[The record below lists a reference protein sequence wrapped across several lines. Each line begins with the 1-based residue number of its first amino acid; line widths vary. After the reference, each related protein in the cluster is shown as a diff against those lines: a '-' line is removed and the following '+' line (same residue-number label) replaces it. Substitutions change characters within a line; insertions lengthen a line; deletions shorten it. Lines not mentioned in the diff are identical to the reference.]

1 MTDAR
6 FEDADDA
13 PLRLVAQDAEGLS
26 VLSTLL
32 QDAIFPITEMA
43 YAARRRCFA
52 LLVNRFRW
60 EDRDAAERARRGY
73 ERVQSLLVFEDV
85 LSVKSQG
92 IDRGDADTVLSLLSI
107 TFRPGTEGAGR
118 VELTLAGDGAIAL
131 EVEALDATLRDVS
144 RPYLAPSGRAP
155 AHEEET

>member
-13 PLRLVAQDAEGLS
+13 PLRLIAQDAEGLS

-32 QDAIFPITEMA
+32 QDAVFPITEMT
-43 YAARRRCFA
+43 YAAKRRRFA
-52 LLVNRFRW
+52 LLLNRFRW

-73 ERVQSLLVFEDV
+73 ERVQSLLVFEGV

-92 IDRGDADTVLSLLSI
+92 IDRREADTVLSLLSI
-107 TFRPGTEGAGR
+107 AFQPGAEGAGR
-118 VELTLAGDGAIAL
+118 IDLTLAGDGAIAL

-155 AHEEET
+155 AHEEN

>member
-13 PLRLVAQDAEGLS
+13 PLRLIAQDGEGLS
-26 VLSTLL
+26 VLSTVL
-32 QDAIFPITEMA
+32 QDAVFPITEMT
-43 YAARRRCFA
+43 YAAKRRRFA
-52 LLVNRFRW
+52 LLLNRFRW

-73 ERVQSLLVFEDV
+73 ERVQSLLVFEGV

-92 IDRGDADTVLSLLSI
+92 IDRREADTVLSLLSI
-107 TFRPGTEGAGR
+107 AFQPGAEGAGR
-118 VELTLAGDGAIAL
+118 IDLTLAGDGAIAL

-155 AHEEET
+155 AHEEN

>member
-13 PLRLVAQDAEGLS
+13 PLRLIAQDAEGLS

-32 QDAIFPITEMA
+32 QDAVFPIAEMT
-43 YAARRRCFA
+43 YAAKRRRFA
-52 LLVNRFRW
+52 LLLNRFRW

-73 ERVQSLLVFEDV
+73 ERVQSLLVFEGV

-92 IDRGDADTVLSLLSI
+92 IDRREADTVLSLLSVA
-107 TFRPGTEGAGR
+107 FHPGAEGAGR
-118 VELTLAGDGAIAL
+118 IDLTLAGDGAIAL
-131 EVEALDATLRDVS
+131 EVEVLDATLRDVS

-155 AHEEET
+155 AHEEN